1 VGNNPE
7 GQIKDRWDGWGRGGW
22 KVACANWGPEGNWR
36 MYPGTIKGAR
46 GERGWCGDFLMA
58 KKPRV
63 GASNQAGKVMMAKAR
78 VGRCQPSCWS
88 EGPGNGQNGGTHR
101 EREARAAEECKSKDG
116 AANRCNNNPPKHGIG
131 GGCWDF

>member
-1 VGNNPE
+1 VWGLSDVQKTQSGCKQPGRICRTE
-7 GQIKDRWDGWGRGGW
+7 GGGDGKGLPGVLLDRVTTQ
-22 KVACANWGPEGNWR
+22 K
-36 MYPGTIKGAR
+36 
-46 GERGWCGDFLMA
+46 
-58 KKPRV
+58 
-63 GASNQAGKVMMAKAR
+63 QAGKVMMAKAR